1 MSKIIRSTNAQQPEE
16 SSIVE
21 IKLQNFFE
29 PIHYGKTEDERIEE
43 LSQQKSIDIE
53 AERQQMMEQANY
65 EIEQQKAQFEQYR
78 SEQLA
83 AIEALKQSW
92 EEEKIIL
99 QQEAYDGGF
108 AQGYEDGVQKA
119 NAAMQ
124 QALQAANETMNNA
137 QKNAAFYIESQE
149 SVLLDLALTA
159 AERIIHAALDRD
171 DEIFVSIVRRGLKEA
186 REMKEIKLYVSPKY
200 HPIVTE
206 QLKELAEMFPVNV
219 PFMVFVNEDLLDS
232 ESYIETNHGRIVVS
246 IDEQLQELRR
256 QLYELI
262 ESKE

>member
-1 MSKIIRSTNAQQPEE
+1 MSKIIRSTNAQQPED

-29 PIHYGKTEDERIEE
+29 PIHYGKTEDEHLED
-43 LSQQKSIDIE
+43 LSQKNSIDIE
-53 AERQQMMEQANY
+53 AERQEMLEQAKN

-78 SEQLA
+78 TEQLA

-92 EEEKIIL
+92 EEERIIL

-119 NAAMQ
+119 NANMQ
-124 QALQAANETMNNA
+124 QSVQAANETMADA
-137 QKNAAFYIESQE
+137 QKNAASYIESQE
-149 SVLLDLALTA
+149 AVLLELALTA
-159 AERIIHAALDRD
+159 AERIIHTTLDRD
-171 DEIFVSIVRRGLKEA
+171 DETFVSIIRRGLKEA

-200 HPIVTE
+200 HPIVT
-206 QLKELAEMFPVNV
+206 QNQKELAEMFPVNV
-219 PFMVFVNEDLLDS
+219 PFMIFINEDLQDS

-246 IDEQLQELRR
+246 IDDQLQELRR